1 MEADDDVLDEY
12 VPPKAVLYFAHSET
26 VLPFLALL
34 GLNKDEYALTHS
46 NYEEAM
52 TRLASLV
59 YRLFYNSIFYP
70 KFNFYNA
77 LFMYSVFDL
86 YSFQKISCVQNSS
99 VCF

>member
-1 MEADDDVLDEY
+1 MENSTEVGNNGTIEAADVLDQY

-52 TRLASLV
+52 TRLAICSKIV
-59 YRLFYNSIFYP
+59 HDKSVEKFIF
-70 KFNFYNA
+70 FHR
-77 LFMYSVFDL
+77 S
-86 YSFQKISCVQNSS
+86 QCI
-99 VCF
+99 

>member
-1 MEADDDVLDEY
+1 MENSTEVANNDTMEADDDVLDEY

-59 YRLFYNSIFYP
+59 YRLIMDNFTINS
-70 KFNFYNA
+70 KFSIKS
-77 LFMYSVFDL
+77 LT
-86 YSFQKISCVQNSS
+86 
-99 VCF
+99 

>member
-1 MEADDDVLDEY
+1 MLRCKYNCHHNTSLFLFCSQINTPSVSLENSTEVANNDTMEADDDVLDEY

-52 TRLASLV
+52 TRLA
-59 YRLFYNSIFYP
+59 I
-70 KFNFYNA
+70 
-77 LFMYSVFDL
+77 
-86 YSFQKISCVQNSS
+86 
-99 VCF
+99 